1 MRPTTIIA
9 AALLAALAGCET
21 PKKKPAEPPL
31 LSEIPYGSTQN
42 VRSGEIVKAYPIA
55 RYVDPSNK
63 RVMHEKH
70 TVYRLERA
78 TSWRLNP
85 PEGKYDAV
93 LLGPVAGVRKPY
105 YKPSPTSAEL
115 DRALQKQQAATAA
128 SEQGAIAYA
137 NSAAM
142 SLRDSRA
149 ALADAQNAYRSAQ
162 ESRKLSDDRVAT
174 MEAELKTLR
183 SSVAAAEKAAAE
195 AKAQPQPT
203 PQEER
208 PQVQASPTPGPVED
222 PSPISTPVQTA
233 PTKPTS
239 D

>member
-1 MRPTTIIA
+1 
-9 AALLAALAGCET
+9 
-21 PKKKPAEPPL
+21 
-31 LSEIPYGSTQN
+31 

-55 RYVDPSNK
+55 RYVDPANK
-63 RVMHEKH
+63 RVMHERH
-70 TVYRLERA
+70 TVYRLERSTA
-78 TSWRLNP
+78 WRLNP

-137 NSAAM
+137 SSAAA

-149 ALADAQNAYRSAQ
+149 ALADAQNAYRSLQ
-162 ESRKLSDDRVAT
+162 ESGKLSDARLEA
-174 MEAELKTLR
+174 MEAEIKTLR
-183 SSVAAAEKAAAE
+183 SSVASAEKAAAE
-195 AKAQPQPT
+195 AKAQQQQPA

-208 PQVQASPTPGPVED
+208 PLAQASPTPGPVED